1 MTKTTRTRPVTA
13 KSTKETK
20 ETKKY
25 PASATHTRS
34 ALTPLTAAEDANLLA
49 LAAGVAPLFR
59 RFGRDTLRNLA
70 RPAHPFH
77 TIRYSPYAFRRW
89 GHQLEQLLR
98 GAAPYDSPIAR
109 YDFFL
114 WMARLWAELCR
125 VRDETE
131 QDAREQGA

>member
-1 MTKTTRTRPVTA
+1 MMTKTTHTRPVTA
-13 KSTKETK
+13 QSTKETK

-25 PASATHTRS
+25 PAKTAPATTH
-34 ALTPLTAAEDANLLA
+34 LFTAAEDANLLA
-49 LAAGVAPLFR
+49 FAAGVAPLFR
-59 RFGRDTLRNLA
+59 HFGRDTLRNLA

-77 TIRYSPYAFRRW
+77 TIRYSLYAFRRW
-89 GHQLEQLLR
+89 VRELEQLTR
-98 GAAPYDSPIAR
+98 SAAPYNSPIAR

-114 WMARLWAELCR
+114 WMARLWAEVCR

>member
-1 MTKTTRTRPVTA
+1 MTRTTRTRPVTA
-13 KSTKETK
+13 ESTKETK

-25 PASATHTRS
+25 PASATFTRT
-34 ALTPLTAAEDANLLA
+34 ALTPLTAAEDANLLVF
-49 LAAGVAPLFR
+49 AAGIALLFR

-77 TIRYSPYAFRRW
+77 TIRYSPHAFRRW
-89 GHQLEQLLR
+89 GRELEQLLH
-98 GAAPYDSPIAR
+98 GAAPYDSPIAH

-114 WMARLWAELCR
+114 WMARMWAELCR
-125 VRDETE
+125 VRNETE